1 MDKNSFTG
9 VLNYFK
15 SLINIDQDCDIDT
28 TIDNISQNIEFK
40 GLNAWILIFAI
51 FLASI
56 GLNVNS
62 TAVIIGAML
71 VSPLMG
77 PIIGIGLSIGINDI
91 KLLKKSLK
99 NLFIMT
105 AISLLVSTIYFLLTP
120 LSDAQSELLA
130 RTRPTI
136 FDVLIATFGGFAGI
150 VASSRKQEKTTVVSG
165 VAIATALMPPLCT
178 AGYGI
183 GTGQFNYFFGAFY
196 LFFINSFFIAL
207 ATFLIVKY
215 LHFPEKDYVDDTRQR
230 KVRHY
235 ILIFSLIVM
244 IPSVFIALN
253 VIRETAFNS
262 ASIKYVNSIEQSE
275 LFPEAQII
283 KNSRDFKTKTID
295 LAFVG
300 KPLTDEQIQYL
311 QTHLNDFDLGE
322 VNLNIKQSG
331 AATFDLNKQSELIQ
345 DLFEKKDAIIE
356 KNEATI
362 ANLQKQIADIQ
373 SASKLSVSE
382 LSKEIHALYP
392 AIEKVAMGETENY
405 DIASNKTIKSPIVRL
420 YWSGTPKEDAVARIT
435 SWLQIRMADSTVVV
449 ENK

>member
-1 MDKNSFTG
+1 MDKKSFTG

-15 SLINIDQDCDIDT
+15 SLINIDKDCDAQA
-28 TIDNISQNIEFK
+28 TINNISQNIEFK

-77 PIIGIGLSIGINDI
+77 PIIGIGLSIGINDL

-105 AISLLVSTIYFLLTP
+105 AISLLVSTVYFLLTP

-150 VASSRKQEKTTVVSG
+150 VASSRTQEKTTVVSG

-183 GTGQFNYFFGAFY
+183 GTGQMNYFFGAFY

-215 LHFPEKDYVDDTRQR
+215 LKFPEKDYVDDARR
-230 KVRHY
+230 RRVRHY
-235 ILIFSLIVM
+235 ILLFSLIVM
-244 IPSVFIALN
+244 IPSVFIALG
-253 VIRETAFNS
+253 VIKETAFNS

-275 LFPEAQII
+275 LFTETQII

-295 LAFVG
+295 IAFVG
-300 KPLTDEQIQYL
+300 KPLSDVQMQYL
-311 QTHLNDFDLGE
+311 QTHLNDYDLGN

-362 ANLQKQIADIQ
+362 AELQKQIETIK
-373 SASKLSVSE
+373 SASKLSVVE
-382 LSKEIHALYP
+382 LSKEIHALCP
-392 AIEKVAMGETENY
+392 SVEKVALGETENY
-405 DIASNKTIKSPIVRL
+405 DVMTNKSSKSPVVTL
-420 YWSGTPKEDAVARIT
+420 YWNGSPKEEYVDKIT
-435 SWLQIRMADSTVVV
+435 SWLRIRMNDSTVEV